1 MTTLFEPLQVGA
13 ITLRHRVVMAPLTR
27 TRAVANEN
35 GVESVP
41 TPIMAMY
48 YGQRASEGGLIV
60 SEATPVCPEGRP
72 SAHVPCIYD
81 PLHVER
87 WRAVTDAVHAKDGF
101 IFMQLWHVG
110 ASSHSLFD
118 PKRRPPPSSASYK
131 LDAPEI
137 NTPEGPKPREVTR
150 MLTTEEIPE
159 LIQQFVDGAKRAI
172 EAGFDGVEI
181 HGANGYILDQFINDN
196 INNQRTDQYGGS
208 VENRVRLPVEVA
220 TAVAA
225 AIGADRTGIRFSP
238 FGSFQG
244 MKDSD
249 PVNTWSTLLKQL
261 NPLKLAYVHLVEP
274 RIAGGWDS
282 SNAPDPEQINL
293 KPFRDA
299 YDGVLIVAG
308 GHTAESAAAVVKEG
322 RGDAVAFGRYF
333 ISNPDL
339 PARVKHGHPFTPY
352 NRSTFYTATEV
363 GYTDY
368 KSWEEQQQEGEATA

>member
-72 SAHVPCIYD
+72 SAHVPC
-81 PLHVER
+81 
-87 WRAVTDAVHAKDGF
+87 
-101 IFMQLWHVG
+101 
-110 ASSHSLFD
+110 
-118 PKRRPPPSSASYK
+118 
-131 LDAPEI
+131 
-137 NTPEGPKPREVTR
+137 
-150 MLTTEEIPE
+150 
-159 LIQQFVDGAKRAI
+159 
-172 EAGFDGVEI
+172 
-181 HGANGYILDQFINDN
+181 
-196 INNQRTDQYGGS
+196 
-208 VENRVRLPVEVA
+208 
-220 TAVAA
+220 
-225 AIGADRTGIRFSP
+225 
-238 FGSFQG
+238 